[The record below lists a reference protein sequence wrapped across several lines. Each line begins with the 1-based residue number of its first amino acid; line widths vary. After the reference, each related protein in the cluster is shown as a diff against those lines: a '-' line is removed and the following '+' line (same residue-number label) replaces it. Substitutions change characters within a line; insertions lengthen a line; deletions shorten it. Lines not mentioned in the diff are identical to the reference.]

1 MVVSIGD
8 FLLKAKN
15 YQEQYR
21 ELKTHKEIACV
32 LPIDLSKIEK
42 EKIEGKDIESLKE
55 ILYKEA
61 RMGCDFYFK
70 ALDKLVE
77 YENNL
82 NEEEKDFVIYA
93 GQKLSC
99 DDIDYFTLQAE
110 ISKEIEITK
119 DNIESL
125 VNDIAELGYQSFRY
139 HEALNFV
146 GTEETFVKMFDD
158 FYKDFAFKEVR
169 LDSNN
174 E

>member
-1 MVVSIGD
+1 MVISIGD

-15 YQEQYR
+15 YQALYR
-21 ELKTHKEIACV
+21 ELNTHKEIACV
-32 LPIDLSKIEK
+32 LPADLSKIEK

-77 YENNL
+77 YESEI
-82 NEEEKDFVIYA
+82 NEEERDFVVYA
-93 GQKLSC
+93 GQKLSF
-99 DDIDYFTLQAE
+99 DDIDYFTLEAE

-119 DNIESL
+119 NNIELL

-146 GTEETFVKMFDD
+146 GTKETFVKMFDD
-158 FYKDFAFKEVR
+158 FYNFYSFCF
-169 LDSNN
+169 
-174 E
+174 